1 MNVSSSTRRC
11 WGDEYEIDTGK
22 SRPLRTARGGRSRAG
37 AAGRAGGV
45 LVGRDPIGGIHD
57 QRFGV
62 GSGRHNRG
70 YGGHDRPAGCEVRHG
85 RGRCSDG
92 HLCPLGR
99 AGHHSSAFGRGGT
112 RDRRSYDRRSR
123 VGVRRSRGGNG
134 VGVAVG
140 NGVGRSRGGNGVGVG
155 VGVDNGRSLGG
166 NDGCTSDVIHR

>member
-22 SRPLRTARGGRSRAG
+22 SRPLRTARGGRSHAG

-85 RGRCSDG
+85 RGRCPDG
-92 HLCPLGR
+92 HPCPLGR
-99 AGHHSSAFGRGGT
+99 AGGHHRSAFGRGGT
-112 RDRRSYDRRSR
+112 RDRRSYDRRGR
-123 VGVRRSRGGNG
+123 NGVGVRRSRGGN
-134 VGVAVG
+134 
-140 NGVGRSRGGNGVGVG
+140 GVG